1 MRLDDDL
8 LTRALRES
16 RDRTLSECPP
26 AGEPEHV
33 FSEDFERQMCA
44 LIRSQQ
50 RFTWRKHLRA
60 AARRAA
66 VFVLAAFVGLSAC
79 MLSVDAWRDKLYEM
93 VEEKHPEYSNISYR
107 PVDGSEMDSQP
118 DFKLIEYRPSYLP
131 DGMLSVDAW
140 RDKLYEMVEEKHP
153 EYSNISYRP
162 VDGSEM
168 DSQPDFKLIEYR
180 PSYLPD
186 GYFLTS
192 QMLDEYV
199 NWSTYESPD
208 GGFISFDQAIIGV
221 PGVAINTEGAQ
232 LEKFDLNGE
241 TAYKMDNKG
250 SQFVLW
256 NDSRYQY
263 MVITQNMPME
273 EAVRIAESVTV
284 CPADAPHPPQ
294 LTPKFGPPLD
304 YPKDQAAANGDIV
317 ISGGEIE
324 NLSRLNA
331 FFDEMASQKQTIIRV
346 TDYDQGG
353 PRILELYFNGLRVDC
368 TEDDTRTP
376 GKPKNTTSGYTYE
389 RMERVVQDGD
399 IVVLAEDRNGG
410 QMELF
415 RYRQPE

>member
-131 DGMLSVDAW
+131 DG
-140 RDKLYEMVEEKHP
+140 
-153 EYSNISYRP
+153 
-162 VDGSEM
+162 
-168 DSQPDFKLIEYR
+168 
-180 PSYLPD
+180 
-186 GYFLTS
+186 YFLTS

-232 LEKFDLNGE
+232 REKFDLNGE

-317 ISGGEIE
+317 ISGG
-324 NLSRLNA
+324 
-331 FFDEMASQKQTIIRV
+331 
-346 TDYDQGG
+346 
-353 PRILELYFNGLRVDC
+353 
-368 TEDDTRTP
+368 
-376 GKPKNTTSGYTYE
+376 
-389 RMERVVQDGD
+389 
-399 IVVLAEDRNGG
+399 
-410 QMELF
+410 
-415 RYRQPE
+415 

>member
-1 MRLDDDL
+1 
-8 LTRALRES
+8 
-16 RDRTLSECPP
+16 
-26 AGEPEHV
+26 
-33 FSEDFERQMCA
+33 
-44 LIRSQQ
+44 
-50 RFTWRKHLRA
+50 
-60 AARRAA
+60 
-66 VFVLAAFVGLSAC
+66 
-79 MLSVDAWRDKLYEM
+79 
-93 VEEKHPEYSNISYR
+93 
-107 PVDGSEMDSQP
+107 
-118 DFKLIEYRPSYLP
+118 
-131 DGMLSVDAW
+131 
-140 RDKLYEMVEEKHP
+140 
-153 EYSNISYRP
+153 
-162 VDGSEM
+162 M